1 MNSSKGE
8 HLPERAGS
16 RVARIAVPVS
26 FEFVLV
32 LGLTFVNQIIVGGL
46 GAVAVAAV
54 GFVNAINTI
63 PLFFLGALQVG
74 AGVIVARAF
83 GGAHKGRISR
93 SVTLA
98 VLLAVASSVVVS
110 VPFVFFPREILRL
123 AGASPDVVSAGA
135 EYLSVVLAG
144 LFAGVLGMVLASV
157 LRSANRPR
165 SPLVA
170 TIVMVGLNI
179 PLAVALVHGW
189 GPIPAMGIVGAA
201 YATVVTSVVR
211 AITLILQT
219 FVVFDVAD
227 WTPPRM
233 GREFIATARPM
244 IVLALPMA
252 FTSFSWTFGNF
263 FYNVLVQRLGDG
275 ALASLNIV
283 FSLSGVFIV
292 ASIGLGSAVTVLV
305 GQAVGNQDSDLA
317 KAWVEYILRIGLLT
331 GVFFG
336 LLFASTSFA
345 LPYLFPEV
353 QEDVLGWAT
362 WGIWITA
369 TLQPLIVRMLLWAS
383 ILPSGND
390 TTGIIIGDFA
400 GPYLVGLPVT
410 LLLAFFTPLGVLAA
424 FIGRGGEDVLKLL
437 IFGWRGNRIQW
448 DSVVRKHEDSLIS
461 YGDSRTGPI
470 SVVS

>member
-1 MNSSKGE
+1 MNFSRVE
-8 HLPERAGS
+8 HLPERAGFH
-16 RVARIAVPVS
+16 VARIAVPVS

-46 GAVAVAAV
+46 GAIAVAAV

-83 GGAHKGRISR
+83 GGAHKVRISR

-110 VPFVFFPREILRL
+110 VPFVFFPGDILRL
-123 AGASPDVVSAGA
+123 AGASPEVVSAGS

-144 LFAGVLGMVLASV
+144 LFAGVLSMVLASV

-179 PLAVALVHGW
+179 PIAIALVHGW

-201 YATVVTSVVR
+201 YATVLTSVVR

-227 WTPPRM
+227 WTFPRR
-233 GREFIATARPM
+233 GREFVATARPM

-252 FTSFSWTFGNF
+252 LTSFSWTFGNF

-292 ASIGLGSAVTVLV
+292 ASIGLGSAITVLV
-305 GQAVGNQDSDLA
+305 GQAVGNRNSDLA
-317 KAWVEYILRIGLLT
+317 NAWVEYILRIGLVT
-331 GVFFG
+331 GVVFG
-336 LLFASTSFA
+336 LLFASTSFV

-353 QEDVLGWAT
+353 PEDVLGWAT

-369 TLQPLIVRMLLWAS
+369 TLQPFIVRMLLWAS

-410 LLLAFFTPLGVLAA
+410 LLLAFFTPLGVLGA
-424 FIGRGGEDVLKLL
+424 FIGRGGEDILKLL
-437 IFGWRGNRIQW
+437 IFGWRGNRIEW
-448 DSVVRKHEDSLIS
+448 EIVVRKHEDSLIS
-461 YGDSRTGPI
+461 HGDSLTGPI
-470 SVVS
+470 SVVY